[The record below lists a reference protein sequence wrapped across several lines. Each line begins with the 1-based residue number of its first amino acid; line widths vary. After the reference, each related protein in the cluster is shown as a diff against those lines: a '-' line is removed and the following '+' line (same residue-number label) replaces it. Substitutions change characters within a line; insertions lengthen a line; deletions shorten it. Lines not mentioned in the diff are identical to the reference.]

1 MMKTNKQPRW
11 RRVIGA
17 TLFLFYCSLMAA
29 YAQTQQPSQQ
39 EIASPDGKMIVTV
52 TVSDGCPKYEVK
64 LNGEVFI
71 QPSPLGLKM
80 NFDDLTQGLTL
91 KSCDVSKFEDE
102 YCLKTTKQSHVKV
115 VATEGVCRFEKDG
128 REALDVTF
136 RVTSRDVAYRYK
148 IYPKRVRG
156 GETMSGVVESEASG
170 YVLPE
175 GTTTFLCPQ
184 MKPMTGFART
194 APSYETGYT
203 PDDAMG
209 KNGWGFGY
217 TFPCLFKTPK
227 GWVLLSETGTDGS
240 YVGCRLVND
249 KDNHYRIGFPLAEEM
264 NGTGSTTPLVALP
277 AETPWRT
284 ITVGTTLA
292 PIVETTVATDLVK
305 PKYKASKDY
314 TYGKGSWSWII
325 GMDPSCNFDEQKRYI
340 DFSAAMG
347 YRSVLV
353 DALWDT
359 QIGYEKMEELARY
372 GKEKGVGLFL
382 WYNSNGTWNDA
393 PQGPR
398 GKMDKAGPRRQE
410 MAWMQKNGILGIKVD
425 FFGGDKQQMMQL
437 YEDILTDANDFGIQV
452 IFHGCTLPRGWERMY
467 PNFVAAEAVLA
478 SENLHFGQGAC
489 DAEAFNAC
497 IHPFIRNTVG
507 SMDFG
512 GSALNKRYSADNQ
525 HGTVRKTSDVFAMAT
540 AVLFQSSVQ
549 HFALAPNNIYD
560 APAWAIQFMKDV
572 PTLWD
577 ETRFI
582 DGYPGKY
589 VIIARRSGDKWYI
602 AGVTSDKTPL
612 KEKILSRKASEHFSF
627 LFPPSSFLEYSDS
640 DAIVMVADAQE
651 PLLRTHVETGD
662 VEGVLEGGLAVYKA
676 IPYAAPPVGNLR
688 WRAPQPAKAWG
699 GVRKCDAFGPLPP
712 QPTRPGRTA
721 DMMSEDCLYL
731 GIATPAKSANEKL
744 PVMVWIHGGGFQTEW
759 YGGDLWKLLAQRGVV
774 IVSVEYRTGA
784 LGFMAHPELSKED
797 PDGHSGNYGL
807 LDQICALQWVQ
818 RNIAHFGGDPSKVT
832 IFGESA
838 GAISCSMLC
847 ASPLAK
853 GLFHGCI
860 SQSGGSFAPWS
871 DNPRSLGLDASQK
884 GAEKQGLAF
893 QQHLKKKSLKQLR
906 QMDAMSLCDGNVGF
920 GGFWPCV
927 DGYVICD
934 DQYRLYERGEYNDVP
949 VIVMTN
955 SDEGALF
962 TPPTVKAE
970 DYRQSATRMFGD
982 FADEA
987 LKVYPCRTDEE
998 AWHANGD
1005 TFRDLGFA
1013 WPSYAWVN
1021 LQSKTGK
1028 SPAYAAYLAQPS
1040 TMSFS
1045 QNPLRR
1051 GVAHADDIM
1060 YLNGQFLM
1068 QADQYPAEAAVSEII
1083 QQYWVNF
1090 AKTGNPNGAGLP
1102 YWPSFDETKP
1112 TTMQFSNGASLIMRP
1127 NREQIDFIDR
1137 FMKAKR
1143 EQAEGIR
1150 SKK

>member
-1 MMKTNKQPRW
+1 MLLAGCVSVSAENEKR
-11 RRVIGA
+11 ID
-17 TLFLFYCSLMAA
+17 
-29 YAQTQQPSQQ
+29 
-39 EIASPDGKMIVTV
+39 SPDGRMTVTV
-52 TVSDGCPKYEVK
+52 TDQGGLPKYEVS
-64 LNGEVFI
+64 LDGQVFI
-71 QPSPLGLKM
+71 QPSPLGLKI

-91 KSCDVSKFEDE
+91 KDCDVSKFEDE
-102 YCLKTTKQSHVKV
+102 YSLKTTKQSHVKV
-115 VATEGVCRFEKDG
+115 VATEGVCHFEKDG
-128 REALDVTF
+128 REAMDVIF
-136 RVTSRDVAYRYK
+136 RVTSRDVAYKYK
-148 IYPKRVRG
+148 VYPKKVRG
-156 GETMSGVVESEASG
+156 GETLSGVVESEASG
-170 YVLPE
+170 FVLPE

-203 PDDAMG
+203 PDEAMG

-217 TFPCLFKTPK
+217 TFPCLFHAKD
-227 GWVLLSETGTDGS
+227 GWILISETGTDGG
-240 YVGCRLVND
+240 YVGCRLVCEGQLY
-249 KDNHYRIGFPLAEEM
+249 KVAFPLAEEM
-264 NGTGSTTPLVALP
+264 NGTGSVTPLVALP

-284 ITVGTTLA
+284 ITIGKTLA
-292 PIVETTVATDLVK
+292 PIVETTIANDLVK
-305 PKYKASKDY
+305 PKYEAKKDY

-347 YRSVLV
+347 FRSVLV

-372 GKEKGVGLFL
+372 GREKGVGMFL
-382 WYNSNGTWNDA
+382 WYNSNGSWNDA

-398 GKMDKAGPRRQE
+398 GKMDKSGPRRQE

-497 IHPFIRNTVG
+497 LHPFIRNAVG

-512 GSALNKRYSADNQ
+512 GSTLNKRYSADNQ
-525 HGTVRKTSDVFAMAT
+525 HGTVRRTSDVFAMAT

-549 HFALAPNNIYD
+549 HFALAPNNLED
-560 APAWAIQFMKDV
+560 APAWAVQFMKDV
-572 PTLWD
+572 PTMWD

-589 VIIARRSGDKWYI
+589 VILARRSGDKWYI
-602 AGVTSDKTPL
+602 AGVTADSTPL
-612 KEKILSRKASEHFSF
+612 KEKMNNSQFTIHNSQFTMFE
-627 LFPPSSFLEYSDS
+627 DS

-662 VEGVLEGGLAVYKA
+662 VEGVLEEGLAVYKA

-688 WRAPQPAKAWG
+688 WKAPQPAKAWE
-699 GVRKCDAFGPLPP
+699 GVRKCDTFGPLPP

-721 DMMSEDCLYL
+721 EMMSEDCLYL

-744 PVMVWIHGGGFQTEW
+744 PVMVWIHGGGFQTEH
-759 YGGDLWKLLAQRGVV
+759 YGGDLWSLLAQRGVV

-784 LGFMAHPELSKED
+784 LGFMAHPELAKED
-797 PDGHSGNYGL
+797 EDGHAGNYGL
-807 LDQICALQWVQ
+807 LDQIYALQWVQ
-818 RNIAHFGGDPSKVT
+818 RNIANFGGDPSKVT

-871 DNPRSLGLDASQK
+871 DAPRSIGLDASQR
-884 GAEKQGLAF
+884 GAEQQGLAF
-893 QQHLKKKSLKQLR
+893 QKHLKKKSLKELR
-906 QMDAMSLCDGNVGF
+906 AMDAMALCDGNVGF
-920 GGFWPCV
+920 SGFWPCV

-962 TPPTVKAE
+962 TPPIVKAE
-970 DYRQSATRMFGD
+970 DYQKSASRMFGD
-982 FADEA
+982 MADEA
-987 LKVYPCRTDEE
+987 LKVYPGNTDEE
-998 AWHANGD
+998 AWHGNGD
-1005 TFRDLGFA
+1005 AFRDLGFA
-1013 WPSYAWVN
+1013 WPSYAWVK
-1021 LQSKTGK
+1021 LQSQTGK
-1028 SPAYAAYLAQPS
+1028 SPAYAAYLDQPS
-1040 TMSFS
+1040 KMSFS

-1060 YLNGQFLM
+1060 YLNGMFLN
-1068 QADQYPAEAAVSEII
+1068 QPDKFPAEAAVSEMM

-1090 AKTGNPNGAGLP
+1090 AKTGNPNGKGLP
-1102 YWPSFDETKP
+1102 YWPAFDETKP
-1112 TTMQFSNGASLIMRP
+1112 TTMQFRDGASLIMRP

-1137 FMKAKR
+1137 FMKTKR
-1143 EQAEGIR
+1143 EKTESSR
-1150 SKK
+1150 M

>member
-64 LNGEVFI
+64 LDGEVFI

-91 KSCDVSKFEDE
+91 KSCDVSKYEDE

-128 REALDVTF
+128 REALDVIF

-148 IYPKRVRG
+148 MYPKRVRG
-156 GETMSGVVESEASG
+156 GETVSGVVESEASG

-227 GWVLLSETGTDGS
+227 GWVLISETGTDGS

-284 ITVGTTLA
+284 ITVGTTLT

-549 HFALAPNNIYD
+549 HFALAPNNLYD

-612 KEKILSRKASEHFSF
+612 KEKVFS
-627 LFPPSSFLEYSDS
+627 PSSFLEYSDS

-688 WRAPQPAKAWG
+688 WRAPQPAKAWE
-699 GVRKCDAFGPLPP
+699 GVRKCDTFGPLPP

-1060 YLNGQFLM
+1060 YLNGQFLT
-1068 QADQYPAEAAVSEII
+1068 QADQYPAEAAVSEMI

-1143 EQAEGIR
+1143 EQAEGGR
-1150 SKK
+1150 N

>member
-64 LNGEVFI
+64 LDGEVFI

-91 KSCDVSKFEDE
+91 KSCDVSKYEDE

-128 REALDVTF
+128 REALDVIF
-136 RVTSRDVAYRYK
+136 RVTSRDVAYCYK

-227 GWVLLSETGTDGS
+227 GWVLISETGTDGS

-284 ITVGTTLA
+284 ITIGTTLA

-305 PKYKASKDY
+305 PKDY

-589 VIIARRSGDKWYI
+589 VILARRSGDKWYI

-688 WRAPQPAKAWG
+688 WRAPQPAKAWE
-699 GVRKCDAFGPLPP
+699 GVRKCDTFGPLPP

-884 GAEKQGLAF
+884 GAEQQGLAF
-893 QQHLKKKSLKQLR
+893 QQHLKKKNLKQLR

-1060 YLNGQFLM
+1060 YLNGQFLT

-1143 EQAEGIR
+1143 EKTEGGR
-1150 SKK
+1150 N

>member
-1 MMKTNKQPRW
+1 MKTNKQNLW
-11 RRVIGA
+11 RRIAGA
-17 TLFLFYCSLMAA
+17 TLFFIQVSVVAA
-29 YAQTQQPSQQ
+29 FGQESGVRSQ
-39 EIASPDGKMIVTV
+39 EIESPDGRMTV
-52 TVSDGCPKYEVK
+52 TVSVANGCPKYEVK
-64 LNGEVFI
+64 LDGQVFI

-80 NFDDLTQGLTL
+80 NFDDLTQGLKL
-91 KSCDVSKFEDE
+91 KGCDVSKFEDE

-115 VATEGVCRFEKDG
+115 VATEGVCHFEKDG
-128 REALDVTF
+128 REAMDVIF

-148 IYPKRVRG
+148 VYPKKVRG
-156 GETMSGVVESEASG
+156 GETLSGVVESEASG
-170 YVLPE
+170 FVLPE

-194 APSYETGYT
+194 APSYETSYT
-203 PDDAMG
+203 PDDTMG

-217 TFPCLFKTPK
+217 TFPCLFKTPM
-227 GWVLLSETGTDGS
+227 GWVLLSETGTDGG
-240 YVGCRLVND
+240 YVGCRLVCEGD
-249 KDNHYRIGFPLAEEM
+249 KEVKGHLYQIGFPLAEEM
-264 NGTGSTTPLVALP
+264 NGTGAVTPLVALP

-292 PIVETTVATDLVK
+292 PIVETTIANDLVK

-325 GMDPSCNFDEQKRYI
+325 GMDSSCNFDEQKRYV

-347 YRSVLV
+347 FRSVLV

-372 GKEKGVGLFL
+372 GREKGVGLFL

-398 GKMDKAGPRRQE
+398 GKMDKAGPRRKE

-497 IHPFIRNTVG
+497 LHPFIRNTVG

-512 GSALNKRYSADNQ
+512 GSTLNKRYSADNQ

-549 HFALAPNNIYD
+549 HFAMAPNNLED
-560 APAWAIQFMKDV
+560 APAWAVQFMKDV
-572 PTLWD
+572 PTTWD
-577 ETRFI
+577 ETKFI

-589 VIIARRSGDKWYI
+589 VIMARRSGDKWYV
-602 AGVTSDKTPL
+602 AGVTADSTPL
-612 KEKILSRKASEHFSF
+612 KEKLNNGQWIMDNGQ
-627 LFPPSSFLEYSDS
+627 LFEDS
-640 DAIVMVADAQE
+640 DAIVMVADAQQ
-651 PLLRTHVETGD
+651 PLLKTHVETGD

-676 IPYAAPPVGNLR
+676 IPYAAPPVGSLR
-688 WRAPQPAKAWG
+688 WKAPQPAKAWE
-699 GVRKCDAFGPLPP
+699 GVRKCDTFGPLPP

-731 GIATPAKSANEKL
+731 GIATPAKSANDKL
-744 PVMVWIHGGGFQTEW
+744 PVMVWIHGGGFQTEH
-759 YGGDLWKLLAQRGVV
+759 YGGDLWSLLAQRGVV

-784 LGFMAHPELSKED
+784 LGFMAHPELAKEA
-797 PDGHSGNYGL
+797 DGHTGNYGI
-807 LDQICALQWVQ
+807 LDQIYALQWVQ
-818 RNIAHFGGDPSKVT
+818 RNIASFGGDPSKVT

-838 GAISCSMLC
+838 GAISCSILC

-853 GLFHGCI
+853 GLLHGCI

-871 DNPRSLGLDASQK
+871 DAPRSIGLDASQK
-884 GAEKQGLAF
+884 GAEQQGLAF
-893 QQHLKKKSLKQLR
+893 QKHLKKKSLKELR
-906 QMDAMSLCDGNVGF
+906 AMDAMALCDGNVGF
-920 GGFWPCV
+920 SGFWPCV

-934 DQYRLYERGEYNDVP
+934 DQYRMYERREYNDVP

-970 DYRQSATRMFGD
+970 DYQKSASRMFGD
-982 FADEA
+982 MVDEA
-987 LKVYPCRTDEE
+987 LKVYPGNTDEE
-998 AWHANGD
+998 AWHGNGD
-1005 TFRDLGFA
+1005 AFRDLGFA
-1013 WPSYAWVN
+1013 WPSYAWVK
-1021 LQSKTGK
+1021 LQSQTGK
-1028 SPAYAAYLAQPS
+1028 SPAYAAYLDQPS
-1040 TMSFS
+1040 KMSFS

-1060 YLNGQFLM
+1060 YLNGMFLN
-1068 QADQYPAEAAVSEII
+1068 QPEKFPAEAAVSEIM

-1090 AKTGNPNGAGLP
+1090 AKTGNPNGKGLP

-1112 TTMQFSNGASLIMRP
+1112 TTMQFRNGASLIMRP

-1143 EQAEGIR
+1143 EATERGR
-1150 SKK
+1150 K

>member
-29 YAQTQQPSQQ
+29 HAQTQQPSQQ

-91 KSCDVSKFEDE
+91 KSCEVSKYEDE

-128 REALDVTF
+128 REALDVIF

-284 ITVGTTLA
+284 ITVGTTLT

-549 HFALAPNNIYD
+549 HFALAPNNLYD

-612 KEKILSRKASEHFSF
+612 KEKLEKGLASTSLTSHLSPLTS
-627 LFPPSSFLEYSDS
+627 YSDS

-688 WRAPQPAKAWG
+688 WRAPQPAKAWE
-699 GVRKCDAFGPLPP
+699 GVRKCDTFGPLPP

-1143 EQAEGIR
+1143 EQAEGGR
-1150 SKK
+1150 N